1 MATHLFVYGTLM
13 RGESRH
19 RHLEG
24 ETFVAEVRSAPG
36 YRLYDAGD
44 YPALVEDAGGVS
56 IVGELWQVSDSCLR
70 ELDDVEGVD
79 EGLYARRRVSLL
91 PPHAEIAADVYVYLE
106 SVTGMSEISPGW
118 RGRPHD

>member
-24 ETFVAEVRSAPG
+24 ETFVADVRSAPG
-36 YRLYDAGD
+36 YRLFDAGD
-44 YPALVEDAGGVS
+44 YPALVEDSEGVS
-56 IVGELWQVSDSCLR
+56 ILGELWLVSDAALR

-79 EGLYARRRVSLL
+79 EGLYSRRRVPLL
-91 PPHAEIAADVYVYLE
+91 PPHADVVAEGYVYLE
-106 SVTGMSEISPGW
+106 PVAGMAEIGRSW
-118 RGRPHD
+118 RDRPR